1 MLRKQTYAFLG
12 WMLFLVGSLI
22 SILFYSFSTLQQLH
36 HEPDPLKKIQPTFL
50 PGLTKKIRKNTT
62 QKTGVAMVIRFL
74 EVMNSA
80 TSNGS
85 STKSQKPFDGQ
96 FDSDGAGS
104 SSKMVSK
111 SKTSDGLAMDA
122 GEISGPEKM
131 EGKSQRIITKLMS
144 LQNALDKLFVW
155 KSWKN
160 IIW

>member
-1 MLRKQTYAFLG
+1 
-12 WMLFLVGSLI
+12 MLFLVECFSWLDHWYQYF
-22 SILFYSFSTLQQLH
+22 SIHFPPFNSFTTNPILWRKSSPH
-36 HEPDPLKKIQPTFL
+36 FFL
-50 PGLTKKIRKNTT
+50 GWQKKIRKNTT

>member
-1 MLRKQTYAFLG
+1 
-12 WMLFLVGSLI
+12 
-22 SILFYSFSTLQQLH
+22 
-36 HEPDPLKKIQPTFL
+36 
-50 PGLTKKIRKNTT
+50 
-62 QKTGVAMVIRFL
+62 MVIRFL

-144 LQNALDKLFVW
+144 LQNALDKLFV
-155 KSWKN
+155 
-160 IIW
+160 